1 MQRFVDELKKHKG
14 LSLNMALRLVN
25 ICGEMVKA
33 GTTGDPGRKAVT
45 ERLHGYTE
53 ALEDTGTLPWREAL
67 ELNRVLPELADKAVK
82 DGVTGN
88 ESMNIDINDFKK

>member
-33 GTTGDPGRKAVT
+33 TNDPNRKAVM

-53 ALEDTGTLPWREAL
+53 ALEDAGVLPWRDAL
-67 ELNRVLPELADKAVK
+67 ELNRVLPELVTQAVK

>member
-25 ICGEMVKA
+25 ICGELVKA
-33 GTTGDPGRKAVT
+33 EANHDPVQPAIFG
-45 ERLHGYTE
+45 RLHGYTE
-53 ALEDTGTLPWREAL
+53 ALEDTGVLPWRDAL
-67 ELNRVLPELADKAVK
+67 ELSRVLPELVTQAVK
-82 DGVTGN
+82 DGVTGK